1 MGLACMDAILG
12 SAVRATRAASASR
25 CTHSGN
31 GLLHVLDPEDCAR
44 VHSQLE
50 TVHLASGALVNPEN
64 VSPQYGYL
72 PQSCA
77 ISLQRPLRD
86 GSSVEFALVGR
97 EGMLGAEALLERG
110 RMLGS
115 ATVIRAGAALKAPI
129 SLLKELF
136 EDCGDFRAA
145 VLAFW
150 DAYSAQI
157 VQRSVCHRVHT
168 IDQQLCTWLLLMHD
182 RSRGN
187 EIEATHETIGSLL
200 GGRREGVS
208 IAIRRLRKDGLLRS
222 GYRSLVILDR
232 NGIEARSCECYRT
245 TRAEYRNFPE
255 TLMPFGPGRAA
266 SRSR

>member
-1 MGLACMDAILG
+1 M
-12 SAVRATRAASASR
+12 
-25 CTHSGN
+25 H
-31 GLLHVLDPEDCAR
+31 P
-44 VHSQLE
+44 QLE
-50 TVHLASGALVNPEN
+50 TVRLESGALVHQEKGI
-64 VSPQYGYL
+64 PQYGYL

-86 GSSVEFALVGR
+86 GSSVEFALIGR
-97 EGMLGAEALLERG
+97 EGMLGAEVLLERG
-110 RMLGS
+110 RMLGK

-145 VLAFW
+145 VLAFG

-187 EIEATHETIGSLL
+187 EIEATHETIGGLL

-245 TRAEYRNFPE
+245 MQAEYRSLPD
-255 TLMPFGPGRAA
+255 TLMPFGPWCAAA
-266 SRSR
+266 SPR